1 MSLGRHA
8 YRHALHPSSTHL
20 IDHVWIS
27 EELLAST
34 FRRFATSQRR
44 YESRVPGPLEAR
56 RRLAKR
62 RNTALAGIAGSGP
75 LEDIACLFGR
85 NGREHMKWTDREE
98 RNVHPEAHDS
108 PPFPL
113 SPPEPPLPFYSENI
127 APMEFDTLD
136 GIRGFP
142 DASHKISREQAL
154 EEFLKSRPSVTAI
167 GIFVRQL
174 NFDLQREPTCSRLI
188 LRHLLPRSAN
198 DESAMKKIVE
208 FLDDPYLN
216 TRGAG
221 NYLCALKH
229 TLSTAAIFR
238 KQPVFDA
245 VIRSLELGLLHP
257 SELQDIIKTIPNFK
271 LKRSHEYTAR
281 NSRFLVRFHR
291 EMWDAIGRCD
301 IYRHKDLSK
310 DIVDAW
316 LSILCER
323 KTYEDFI
330 LAKDMILATRDPS
343 SADCRWVPTLI
354 ACWLKVSA
362 ESRHRS
368 NRHFIGELLGYFHPT
383 ATSEIIIR
391 TTEYMVS
398 TKMGYLLEWQRRLS
412 ELDNITNIVSSQIWA
427 DIRTQHTAEPLGSP
441 QETNSTLSLRHQ
453 IILRIWMLRAL
464 SKYLPQGPLWRRDQ
478 RVTDSPITDLCTIYE
493 STLDKGGYE
502 DLLSSLMQEIHTLGI
517 PSNGLLMSVVELKA
531 AKRRTTRAQRRTLAK
546 LETTKASFAEM
557 FSDIH
562 AYNASNTHFFS
573 VYEKMARQ
581 IDVTDPSFVNHAIEI
596 ARDGDV
602 QRIWTL
608 IRLFRCHTP
617 LKIAISS
624 LWPRVPDP
632 SEKALVR
639 YYPEPRTALC
649 PDPHLAVEMLHLF
662 AVSLACSRNISPRRA
677 YSLVH
682 WLYDFLMKHNA
693 HVKPSLVRAMYHAGV
708 LRFRRAGLNVAPTQ
722 YAYIL
727 DRVKEIETPEMV
739 QALMEPP
746 RVGESGKRSD
756 SI

>member
-8 YRHALHPSSTHL
+8 YRHALHPSSTYL
-20 IDHVWIS
+20 IDHIWIS

-85 NGREHMKWTDREE
+85 NGREHMKWTDREG
-98 RNVHPEAHDS
+98 RNVHPETHDS

-113 SPPEPPLPFYSENI
+113 RPPEPPLPFYSESI
-127 APMEFDTLD
+127 APIELDTLD
-136 GIRGFP
+136 GTRGFP
-142 DASHKISREQAL
+142 DASHKTSREQAL
-154 EEFLKSRPSVTAI
+154 EEFLRSRPSVTAI

-174 NFDLQREPTCSRLI
+174 NFDLQREPTYSRLI
-188 LRHLLPRSAN
+188 LEHLLRRSAN
-198 DESAMKKIVE
+198 DEGAMKKVVE

-229 TLSTAAIFR
+229 TLSTAAVLR

-257 SELQDIIKTIPNFK
+257 SELQDIIKTISNVRF
-271 LKRSHEYTAR
+271 KRSNGFTTR

-301 IYRHKDLSK
+301 VYRHRDLGK
-310 DIVDAW
+310 EIVDAW

-323 KTYEDFI
+323 QTYEDFI
-330 LAKDMILATRDPS
+330 LAKDVILATQDPS
-343 SADCRWVPTLI
+343 SADRRWVPTLI
-354 ACWLKVSA
+354 ACWLKDSA
-362 ESRHRS
+362 ESRRSS
-368 NRHFIGELLGYFHPT
+368 NRHFIKELLGYFHPT

-398 TKMGYLLEWQRRLS
+398 TKMGCLLEWQRRLS
-412 ELDNITNIVSSQIWA
+412 ELDNITNIVSSQKWV
-427 DIRTQHTAEPLGSP
+427 DIGTKHTAELLGSP
-441 QETNSTLSLRHQ
+441 QEMNSTLSLRHQ

-464 SKYLPQGPLWRRDQ
+464 SKSLPQGPLWRKDQ
-478 RVTDSPITDLCTIYE
+478 RVTDSPITHLCTIYE
-493 STLDKGGYE
+493 STLDKDGGYE
-502 DLLSSLMQEIHTLGI
+502 DLLSSLMLEIHTLGI

-546 LETTKASFAEM
+546 LETTKVSFAEM

-562 AYNASNTHFFS
+562 AYNASNTHFFAA
-573 VYEKMARQ
+573 YEKMVRQ
-581 IDVTDPSFVNHAIEI
+581 IDITDPSFVNHAIEI
-596 ARDGDV
+596 ARDGNI

-624 LWPRVPDP
+624 FWPRVPDP

-639 YYPEPRTALC
+639 YYPEPRTSLC

-662 AVSLACSRNISPRRA
+662 AISLACSRNISPRRA
-677 YSLVH
+677 YALVH
-682 WLYDFLMKHNA
+682 WLYNFLMKHNA

-746 RVGESGKRSD
+746 RMGESRK
-756 SI
+756 